1 MKILDF
7 VRRTKLAFNPK
18 LELKD
23 DFDWRATDI
32 GIGIENTAK
41 LQLCNYFDV
50 LLTQKIVIIIIEK
63 NRSELF
69 NQR

>member
-7 VRRTKLAFNPK
+7 VRTKLAFNPK

-23 DFDWRATDI
+23 FDWRATD
-32 GIGIENTAK
+32 IGIENTAK
-41 LQLCNYFDV
+41 LQLCNFFFDV